1 MVIKKPPKK
10 SEWGGEGFS
19 RPGYERPV
27 LAENW
32 KMNEEILSPAGG
44 MCQWIL
50 AHSSI
55 VCYSL
60 FTITEKLTKEE

>member
-1 MVIKKPPKK
+1 MVIKKPPIK